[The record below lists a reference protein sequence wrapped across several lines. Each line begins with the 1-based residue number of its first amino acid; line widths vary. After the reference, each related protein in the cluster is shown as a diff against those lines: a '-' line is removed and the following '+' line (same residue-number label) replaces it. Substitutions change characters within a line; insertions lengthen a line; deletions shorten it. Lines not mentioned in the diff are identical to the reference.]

1 MTTMNLA
8 LKGVPQALPTPRLV
22 QVNVKPVWEWK
33 PGKFFVTVTEEVK
46 AGLLASVELSTAVAY
61 IRLPQSPLERL
72 KARQAGRIQRA
83 LEYRKKN
90 GDPLEN
96 LARLLSDLVDDA
108 ELWQKILAEPYG

>member
-22 QVNVKPVWEWK
+22 QVNVKPVWEWR
-33 PGKFFVTVTEEVK
+33 PGEFFVTVSEEVK
-46 AGLLASVELSTAVAY
+46 AGPLASVELSTTVAY

-72 KARQAGRIQRA
+72 KARQVGRIQGA

-90 GDPLEN
+90 GDPLDN
-96 LARLLSDLVDDA
+96 LAWLLAELVDDA
-108 ELWQKILAEPYG
+108 GLWKRIVDEPYG